1 MASPRDKF
9 IDLDNALLDCLKSA
23 IKKGEDPTL
32 KQALDQE
39 LNDDE
44 GTEEPGGGWV

>member
-23 IKKGEDPTL
+23 IKKKDDPSL
-32 KQALDQE
+32 QKALDQE
-39 LNDDE
+39 LNDEPERD
-44 GTEEPGGGWV
+44 EPGGGWV

>member
-23 IKKGEDPTL
+23 IKKNNDPTL
-32 KQALDQE
+32 QQALDQE
-39 LNDDE
+39 LKEDE
-44 GTEEPGGGWV
+44 SDEEPGGGWV